1 MRPEKTLEKSVVS
14 INVHIKLMFS
24 DILLPEKHKKNLVV
38 EIIFT
43 QKSFKMNYKEL

>member
-1 MRPEKTLEKSVVS
+1 MISVCNIRMRPEKTCVKKSEVS

-38 EIIFT
+38 
-43 QKSFKMNYKEL
+43 